1 MRIGM
6 IGLGFMG
13 LTHLKGLKNIPGVEI
28 AAVSSDNPAA
38 LSGDLSAI
46 QGNLG
51 GSGETFDFSQ
61 AEKFA
66 DAFEAVRTAK
76 VDAVDLCLPTNLH
89 APVAIAALEAGKHV
103 LVEKPMAM
111 DAAECGAM
119 IAAARK
125 AGKILMCAQVLRF
138 FNAYL
143 PLVESVRAGKFG
155 PIRHALFRR
164 RCAAPGWGGWL
175 RDKSK
180 SGGGVFDLLIHDVDM
195 MQYLFG
201 LPRQVR
207 AWGHEDLQAGLDLL
221 NAEFEYLDFCVT
233 VTGGWHHMKDY
244 PFSMEYTVAGD
255 EGAMEYSSVGRDPKW
270 YAKGGGET
278 ALPLSPKD
286 GYQAEVEYFIECCRA
301 NRQPEI
307 CAPQSSAATVQLMRH
322 AEAARAKKG
331 EPVAC
336 TL

>member
-1 MRIGM
+1 M

-51 GSGETFDFSQ
+51 GSGETFDFSM

-66 DAFEAVRTAK
+66 DALEAVRTAK

-111 DAAECGAM
+111 NEDECAAM
-119 IAAARK
+119 IAAAQK
-125 AGKILMCAQVLRF
+125 AGRILMCAQVLRF
-138 FNAYL
+138 NAAYL
-143 PLVESVRAGKFG
+143 PLVEGVRGGKFG
-155 PIRHALFRR
+155 QIRHALFRR

-175 RDKSK
+175 RDKTK

-201 LPRQVR
+201 IPVQVR

-221 NAEFEYLDFCVT
+221 TAEFEYPSFTVT

-255 EGAMEYSSVGRDPKW
+255 AGVAEFSSAGRDPHW
-270 YAKGGGET
+270 YARGGGDQPF
-278 ALPLSPKD
+278 PLATKD
-286 GYQAEVEYFIECCRA
+286 GYEAEVEYFVECCRA
-301 NRQPEI
+301 NRRPEI
-307 CAPQSSAATVQLMRH
+307 CAPESSAATVALMRR
-322 AEAARAKKG
+322 AEEARGKKG
-331 EPVAC
+331 EAVPC
-336 TL
+336 TN